1 MDTTAI
7 LLILLTAFLSTF
19 IQRVTGFGFGI
30 VFMSVVPFLMPSYGE
45 AVTLSGVLALVC
57 NAGAGIPVTKYLKWK
72 KMAIILAVF
81 LVVSYF
87 SVRIVTVADN
97 DLMKRILGVFL
108 IAVAIYFY
116 CLNGKI
122 RMKPTVPVQAGM
134 GVVSGVMGGLFGIQ
148 GPPAVLYFI
157 SCTDDKNEYMA
168 LTQWYFLIG
177 NVWMT
182 FSRAHNG
189 LLTPAVERACL
200 PGAAAVILGLLLGR
214 VVYSRMNI
222 GTIRKG
228 VYIFIAVAGIV
239 ALLA

>member
-7 LLILLTAFLSTF
+7 LPILLTAFLSTF

-45 AVTLSGVLALVC
+45 AVTLSGILAIVC
-57 NAGAGIPVTKYLKWK
+57 NAGAGIPVTKYLKWR
-72 KMAIILAVF
+72 KMVIILAIF
-81 LVVSYF
+81 LAVSYF
-87 SVRIVTVADN
+87 SVRIVTVVDN
-97 DLMKRILGVFL
+97 ALMKRILGVFL
-108 IAVAIYFY
+108 IAVAVYFY

-122 RMKPTVPVQAGM
+122 HMKPTIPVQAGM

-182 FSRAHNG
+182 ISRAHSG

-200 PGAAAVILGLLLGR
+200 PGAAAVVIGLLLGR
-214 VVYSRMNI
+214 IVYSRMNI

-228 VYIFIAVAGIV
+228 VYIFIAIAGIV